1 MGKKAS
7 APPAPDYAGAA
18 KAQGAAN
25 VEAARASAMLSNPNI
40 YGPLGSQTVTYQGD
54 IPTVT
59 QTLTPEA
66 QATLQ
71 AQQQVDRRL
80 AELGLQ
86 GVQTAERTLSTP
98 FQTGTGEL
106 NTVFD
111 LSGLP
116 RAPVNAGTTA
126 QEAIMARLEPQIQ
139 RSRAQLETQLAN
151 QGLSRGGE
159 AYNAAIREQQQ
170 QENDLRSQAA
180 LQGIGLD
187 TQARAQAASEQQAAM
202 GFENQARAQ
211 ALQRELALRSVPLN
225 EIIGLMGG
233 SQIQM
238 PQFGAYQGQQ
248 VAPAPIFGA
257 AQAAGQNA
265 MQQYGISQSGLN
277 AQMQGL
283 GMLAGSALRYA
294 PAAITAISDR
304 RLKSNI
310 VRIGEHPLGIG
321 DADPDRLLHIDVFAR
336 SKRGEGLLCVI
347 RCRRGDGHHIHRVQ
361 KRVQIAETA
370 SAQRHRQLGR
380 PVGVNI
386 EHAGKADADPP
397 GVLPCVIAAEHARTD
412 HTGSQGLNHGNSR
425 LRGALACCQPSTPPA
440 RGPTPLPTNRLR
452 RERP

>member
-25 VEAARASAMLSNPNI
+25 VEAARASAMLSNPNV
-40 YGPLGSQTVTYQGD
+40 YGPLGTQTVTYDGD
-54 IPTVT
+54 IPTVR
-59 QTLTPEA
+59 QTLTPQA
-66 QATLQ
+66 QATLD
-71 AQQQVDRRL
+71 AQQQVERRL
-80 AELGLQ
+80 AQLGLQ
-86 GVQTAERTLSTP
+86 GIGTAESTLGTP
-98 FQTGTGEL
+98 FQTQTGDL

-151 QGLSRGGE
+151 QGLARGGE

-187 TQARAQAASEQQAAM
+187 TQARQQAAAEQQAAM
-202 GFENQARAQ
+202 SFENQARAQ
-211 ALQRELALRSVPLN
+211 ALQRELSLRSQPLN

-265 MQQYGISQSGLN
+265 MQQYGIQQAGLN
-277 AQMQGL
+277 AQTAGL
-283 GMLAGSALRYA
+283 GQLLGSAAGLGGLYFM
-294 PAAITAISDR
+294 R
-304 RLKSNI
+304 R
-310 VRIGEHPLGIG
+310 
-321 DADPDRLLHIDVFAR
+321 
-336 SKRGEGLLCVI
+336 
-347 RCRRGDGHHIHRVQ
+347 
-361 KRVQIAETA
+361 
-370 SAQRHRQLGR
+370 
-380 PVGVNI
+380 
-386 EHAGKADADPP
+386 
-397 GVLPCVIAAEHARTD
+397 
-412 HTGSQGLNHGNSR
+412 
-425 LRGALACCQPSTPPA
+425 
-440 RGPTPLPTNRLR
+440 
-452 RERP
+452 

>member
-7 APPAPDYAGAA
+7 APPMPDYAGAA

-40 YGPLGSQTVTYQGD
+40 YGPLGTQTVTYQGD
-54 IPTVT
+54 VPTVR

-66 QATLQ
+66 QATLE

-86 GVQTAERTLSTP
+86 GVETAERTLSTP

-111 LSGLP
+111 LSSLP

-159 AYNAAIREQQQ
+159 TYNAAIREQQQ

-187 TQARAQAASEQQAAM
+187 TQARQQAAAEREAAM
-202 GFENQARAQ
+202 SFENAARSQ

-233 SQIQM
+233 SQIMM
-238 PQFGAYQGQQ
+238 PQFGGYQPTQ
-248 VAPAPIFGA
+248 VAPAPMFGA

-265 MQQYGISQSGLN
+265 MQQYGIQQAGLN
-277 AQMQGL
+277 AQTAGL
-283 GMLAGSALRYA
+283 GQLLGTAAG
-294 PAAITAISDR
+294 
-304 RLKSNI
+304 
-310 VRIGEHPLGIG
+310 LG
-321 DADPDRLLHIDVFAR
+321 
-336 SKRGEGLLCVI
+336 GLYFM
-347 RCRRGDGHHIHRVQ
+347 
-361 KRVQIAETA
+361 
-370 SAQRHRQLGR
+370 R
-380 PVGVNI
+380 P
-386 EHAGKADADPP
+386 
-397 GVLPCVIAAEHARTD
+397 
-412 HTGSQGLNHGNSR
+412 
-425 LRGALACCQPSTPPA
+425 
-440 RGPTPLPTNRLR
+440 
-452 RERP
+452 

>member
-25 VEAARASAMLSNPNI
+25 VEAARASAMLSNPNV
-40 YGPLGSQTVTYQGD
+40 YGPLGTQTVTYDGD
-54 IPTVT
+54 IPTVR
-59 QTLTPEA
+59 QTLTPQA
-66 QATLQ
+66 QATLE
-71 AQQQVDRRL
+71 AQQQVERRL
-80 AELGLQ
+80 AQLGLQ
-86 GVQTAERTLSTP
+86 GIGTAESTLGTP
-98 FQTGTGEL
+98 FQTQTGDL

-151 QGLSRGGE
+151 QGLVRGGE

-187 TQARAQAASEQQAAM
+187 TQARQQAAAEQQAAM
-202 GFENQARAQ
+202 SFENQARAQ
-211 ALQRELALRSVPLN
+211 ALQRELSLRSQPLN

-248 VAPAPIFGA
+248 VAPSPIFGA

-265 MQQYGISQSGLN
+265 MQQYGIQQAGIN
-277 AQMQGL
+277 AQT
-283 GMLAGSALRYA
+283 SALGNLFGT
-294 PAAITAISDR
+294 AAGLYLRSDR
-304 RLKSNI
+304 RLKSKI
-310 VRIGEHPLGIG
+310 VRVGTHPRGFGIYEY
-321 DADPDRLLHIDVFAR
+321 DI
-336 SKRGEGLLCVI
+336 EG
-347 RCRRGDGHHIHRVQ
+347 
-361 KRVQIAETA
+361 
-370 SAQRHRQLGR
+370 
-380 PVGVNI
+380 
-386 EHAGKADADPP
+386 
-397 GVLPCVIAAEHARTD
+397 
-412 HTGSQGLNHGNSR
+412 
-425 LRGALACCQPSTPPA
+425 
-440 RGPTPLPTNRLR
+440 R
-452 RERP
+452 RERGVMAQEVLPILPHAVRMMPDGYLAVNYGAL

>member
-18 KAQGAAN
+18 EAQGAAN

-40 YGPLGSQTVTYQGD
+40 YGPLGSQTVKYEGD

-59 QTLTPEA
+59 QTLTPQA
-66 QATLQ
+66 QATLE

-86 GVQTAERTLSTP
+86 GIGTAERALGTP
-98 FQTGTGEL
+98 FQTQTGEL

-116 RAPVNAGTTA
+116 SAPISPGATA
-126 QEAIMARLEPQIQ
+126 QQAMLARLEPTLSAR
-139 RSRAQLETQLAN
+139 RSQLETQLAN
-151 QGLSRGGE
+151 QGLARGGE
-159 AYNAAIREQQQ
+159 AYNTAMREQQQ
-170 QENDLRSQAA
+170 QENDLRLQAA
-180 LQGIGLD
+180 AQGIGLD
-187 TQARAQAASEQQAAM
+187 QAARQQAAAEREGAM
-202 GFENQARAQ
+202 AFENQARAA
-211 ALQRELALRSVPLN
+211 ALQRELALRGQPLN

-233 SQIQM
+233 SQIMM

-265 MQQYGISQSGLN
+265 MQRYGIAQSGLN

-283 GMLAGSALRYA
+283 GMLAGSALPYA
-294 PAAITAISDR
+294 AAISDR

-321 DADPDRLLHIDVFAR
+321 IYEYDIFGSRE
-336 SKRGEGLLCVI
+336 RGVMAQEVLEVRPEAVI
-347 RCRRGDGHHIHRVQ
+347 HLPSGYM
-361 KRVQIAETA
+361 A
-370 SAQRHRQLGR
+370 
-380 PVGVNI
+380 VNY
-386 EHAGKADADPP
+386 
-397 GVLPCVIAAEHARTD
+397 
-412 HTGSQGLNHGNSR
+412 
-425 LRGALACCQPSTPPA
+425 GAL
-440 RGPTPLPTNRLR
+440 
-452 RERP
+452 

>member
-25 VEAARASAMLSNPNI
+25 VEAARASAMLSNPNV
-40 YGPLGSQTVTYQGD
+40 YGPLGTQTVKYEGD

-59 QTLTPEA
+59 QTLTPQA
-66 QATLQ
+66 QATLE
-71 AQQQVDRRL
+71 AQQQVERRL

-86 GVQTAERTLSTP
+86 GVETAERTLSTP

-111 LSGLP
+111 LSSLP
-116 RAPVNAGTTA
+116 RAPINAGTTA

-151 QGLSRGGE
+151 QGLARGGE

-187 TQARAQAASEQQAAM
+187 TQARAQAAAEQQAAM

-248 VAPAPIFGA
+248 IAPAPIFGA

-265 MQQYGISQSGLN
+265 MQQYGIQQAGLN
-277 AQMQGL
+277 AQMGGL
-283 GMLAGSALRYA
+283 SSLLGTGA
-294 PAAITAISDR
+294 
-304 RLKSNI
+304 
-310 VRIGEHPLGIG
+310 RIGAGLYTG
-321 DADPDRLLHIDVFAR
+321 
-336 SKRGEGLLCVI
+336 RGLF
-347 RCRRGDGHHIHRVQ
+347 
-361 KRVQIAETA
+361 
-370 SAQRHRQLGR
+370 
-380 PVGVNI
+380 
-386 EHAGKADADPP
+386 
-397 GVLPCVIAAEHARTD
+397 
-412 HTGSQGLNHGNSR
+412 
-425 LRGALACCQPSTPPA
+425 
-440 RGPTPLPTNRLR
+440 
-452 RERP
+452 

>member
-40 YGPLGSQTVTYQGD
+40 YGPLGSQTVKYEGD

-151 QGLSRGGE
+151 QGLARGGE

-211 ALQRELALRSVPLN
+211 ALREGVGQRALERRGQGVRMVHGGRRGVAGVLNVQLSEL
-225 EIIGLMGG
+225 EKHGLDCR
-233 SQIQM
+233 
-238 PQFGAYQGQQ
+238 Q
-248 VAPAPIFGA
+248 VAISTFSAWAWWRSSRTDSVRRPRSARKASSGA
-257 AQAAGQNA
+257 MAVPDSNQCLR
-265 MQQYGISQSGLN
+265 MR
-277 AQMQGL
+277 
-283 GMLAGSALRYA
+283 SAWALFE
-294 PAAITAISDR
+294 ITAPTMASEWPTMY
-304 RLKSNI
+304 L
-310 VRIGEHPLGIG
+310 
-321 DADPDRLLHIDVFAR
+321 
-336 SKRGEGLLCVI
+336 
-347 RCRRGDGHHIHRVQ
+347 VQ
-361 KRVQIAETA
+361 A
-370 SAQRHRQLGR
+370 STQM
-380 PVGVNI
+380 
-386 EHAGKADADPP
+386 
-397 GVLPCVIAAEHARTD
+397 
-412 HTGSQGLNHGNSR
+412 
-425 LRGALACCQPSTPPA
+425 STP
-440 RGPTPLPTNRLR
+440 RSSGRQ
-452 RERP
+452 

>member
-25 VEAARASAMLSNPNI
+25 VEAARASAMLSNPNV
-40 YGPLGSQTVTYQGD
+40 YGPLGTQTVKYEGD

-59 QTLTPEA
+59 QTLTPQA
-66 QATLQ
+66 QATLE
-71 AQQQVDRRL
+71 AQQQVERRL

-86 GVQTAERTLSTP
+86 GVETAERTLSTP

-116 RAPVNAGTTA
+116 RAPINAGMTA

-151 QGLSRGGE
+151 QGLARGGE

-187 TQARAQAASEQQAAM
+187 TQARAQAAAEQQAAM

-265 MQQYGISQSGLN
+265 MQQYGIAQSGLN

-321 DADPDRLLHIDVFAR
+321 IYEYDIFGNRE
-336 SKRGEGLLCVI
+336 RGVMAQEVLEVRPEAVI
-347 RCRRGDGHHIHRVQ
+347 HLPSGYM
-361 KRVQIAETA
+361 A
-370 SAQRHRQLGR
+370 
-380 PVGVNI
+380 VNY
-386 EHAGKADADPP
+386 
-397 GVLPCVIAAEHARTD
+397 
-412 HTGSQGLNHGNSR
+412 
-425 LRGALACCQPSTPPA
+425 GAL
-440 RGPTPLPTNRLR
+440 
-452 RERP
+452 

>member
-1 MGKKAS
+1 
-7 APPAPDYAGAA
+7 
-18 KAQGAAN
+18 
-25 VEAARASAMLSNPNI
+25 MLSNPNI
-40 YGPLGSQTVTYQGD
+40 IGPLGTQTVTYQGD

-86 GVQTAERTLSTP
+86 GVGTAERTLATP

-126 QEAIMARLEPQIQ
+126 QEAIMARLEPQMQ

-151 QGLSRGGE
+151 QGLARGGE

-187 TQARAQAASEQQAAM
+187 TQARQQAAAEREAAM
-202 GFENQARAQ
+202 SFENAARSQ

-233 SQIQM
+233 SQIMM
-238 PQFGAYQGQQ
+238 PQFGGYQPTQ

-265 MQQYGISQSGLN
+265 MQQYGIQQAGLN
-277 AQMQGL
+277 AQTAGL
-283 GMLAGSALRYA
+283 GQLLGSAA
-294 PAAITAISDR
+294 
-304 RLKSNI
+304 
-310 VRIGEHPLGIG
+310 GLG
-321 DADPDRLLHIDVFAR
+321 
-336 SKRGEGLLCVI
+336 GLYFM
-347 RCRRGDGHHIHRVQ
+347 
-361 KRVQIAETA
+361 
-370 SAQRHRQLGR
+370 R
-380 PVGVNI
+380 P
-386 EHAGKADADPP
+386 
-397 GVLPCVIAAEHARTD
+397 
-412 HTGSQGLNHGNSR
+412 SR
-425 LRGALACCQPSTPPA
+425 
-440 RGPTPLPTNRLR
+440 
-452 RERP
+452 